1 MNNCAEK
8 VVLST
13 LHRWNS
19 WLHTSKYRKVS
30 LSTFWHRILAARTK
44 GCWDIKRESEKTISV
59 CANNKHIVRHGG
71 CEVNFVICIMP
82 CYMQPHNFHNNI
94 HTIVLLIYT
103 CYHPYFGIR
112 CTLWQHLFSIYGDA
126 FPTCHPTI
134 DPEHIRKLYH
144 NMFECLD
151 EHFFCARMI
160 GDIGFIITNVSRS
173 MFRKFSSCTALLSS
187 PSCHRL
193 IPIIRVVSLQYSVAQ
208 CSTSHSVSNAY
219 NAHAHEKGHS
229 LQLFHAVDARL

>member
-1 MNNCAEK
+1 M
-8 VVLST
+8 
-13 LHRWNS
+13 
-19 WLHTSKYRKVS
+19 
-30 LSTFWHRILAARTK
+30 
-44 GCWDIKRESEKTISV
+44 

-160 GDIGFIITNVSRS
+160 GEHWFYHHKCVAFNVSEIFLMYS
-173 MFRKFSSCTALLSS
+173 IAEFTVLSPPYTDYS
-187 PSCHRL
+187 GRL
-193 IPIIRVVSLQYSVAQ
+193 VTVLSGSVL
-208 CSTSHSVSNAY
+208 N
-219 NAHAHEKGHS
+219 
-229 LQLFHAVDARL
+229 